1 MVDSR
6 TSVRFPAAS
15 GSPMAR
21 EYDILIERD
30 REGWLVASV
39 PALPGCQTQ
48 ARSQDELL
56 ERIRE
61 AILACLEEQGEEP
74 ETLDFVG
81 IQRVRVA

>member
-1 MVDSR
+1 MVDSH
-6 TSVRFPAAS
+6 TSARLPAAS
-15 GSPMAR
+15 GTPMAR

-48 ARSQDELL
+48 ARSKDELL

-61 AILACLEEQGEEP
+61 AILACLEEQAEEP
-74 ETLDFVG
+74 EALEFVG
-81 IQRVRVA
+81 MQRVRVA

>member
-1 MVDSR
+1 MVDSP
-6 TSVRFPAAS
+6 TFIRFPVAP

-21 EYDILIERD
+21 EFDVLIERD
-30 REGWLVASV
+30 RDGWLVASV

-74 ETLDFVG
+74 DSLDFVG
-81 IQRVRVA
+81 LQRVRVT

>member
-1 MVDSR
+1 MVDSPKLI
-6 TSVRFPAAS
+6 RFPVS
-15 GSPMAR
+15 PGSPMAR
-21 EYDILIERD
+21 EFDVLIERD

-61 AILACLEEQGEEP
+61 AILAGLEEQGEEA

-81 IQRVRVA
+81 LQRVRVT

>member
-1 MVDSR
+1 
-6 TSVRFPAAS
+6 
-15 GSPMAR
+15 MAR
-21 EYDILIERD
+21 EFDILIERD

-39 PALPGCQTQ
+39 PALPGCHTQ

-56 ERIRE
+56 ESIRE

-74 ETLDFVG
+74 EVLDFVG